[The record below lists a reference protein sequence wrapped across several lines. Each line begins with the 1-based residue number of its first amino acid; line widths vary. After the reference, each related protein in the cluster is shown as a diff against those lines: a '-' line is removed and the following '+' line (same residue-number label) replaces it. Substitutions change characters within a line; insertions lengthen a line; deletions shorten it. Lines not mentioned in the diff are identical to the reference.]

1 MTYLEMEM
9 KGMSDKEKL
18 LKYIDDYHERIQ
30 MYDEKIHELN
40 KIIKLYHEYIDTY
53 HNIIKNKLKEND
65 NK

>member
-30 MYDEKIHELN
+30 FYEKKIEELN
-40 KIIKLYHEYIDTY
+40 DVIKLYHQHIDVY
-53 HNIIKNKLKEND
+53 HNVIKNKIEK
-65 NK
+65 K